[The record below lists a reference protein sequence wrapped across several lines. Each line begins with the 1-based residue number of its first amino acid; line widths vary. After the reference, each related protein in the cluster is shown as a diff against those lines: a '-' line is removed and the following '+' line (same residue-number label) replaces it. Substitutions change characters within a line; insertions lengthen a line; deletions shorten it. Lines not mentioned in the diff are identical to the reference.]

1 MKKKSLQ
8 KSPYQGESPE
18 AKFLRIQKNLKVN
31 KFIRENLY
39 PFLLDNTTSFDDA
52 KIFCSSVA
60 MAIQQG
66 SFKKL
71 EEFKVK
77 DIGLEEMLKKNED
90 PKVAK
95 WNQVLSMLSEEDVT
109 TAQRILNELG
119 NDLELFA
126 RERDMKTSLAEVKD
140 EYPEYVPEK

>member
-1 MKKKSLQ
+1 
-8 KSPYQGESPE
+8 
-18 AKFLRIQKNLKVN
+18 
-31 KFIRENLY
+31 
-39 PFLLDNTTSFDDA
+39 
-52 KIFCSSVA
+52 

-95 WNQVLSMLSEEDVT
+95 WKQVLSMLSEEDVT

-126 RERDMKTSLAEVKD
+126 RLIVS
-140 EYPEYVPEK
+140 